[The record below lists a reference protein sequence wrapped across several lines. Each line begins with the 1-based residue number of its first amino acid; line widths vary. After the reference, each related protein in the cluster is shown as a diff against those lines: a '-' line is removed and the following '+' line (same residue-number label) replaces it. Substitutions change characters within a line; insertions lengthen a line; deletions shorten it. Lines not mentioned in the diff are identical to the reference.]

1 MSLTNQADLFSESI
15 GLDWLPDETVHS
27 WASRYHR
34 ISGNARS
41 QTTAVRL
48 FGGRFCGFLHD
59 APAGIAHFARVN
71 RGSLGSAHT
80 ILLSH
85 TVLPFHLLFRPAR
98 LAPRAMV
105 ALSSTRIGLV
115 RTWFQLTASRI
126 GPTRHLKACRSCLE
140 TDQRDFGVAYWHLTH
155 QLPGVCV
162 CPMHGDELKI
172 APPRTGT
179 ERYQWY
185 LPTLEPERS
194 TGTTSSKGTLDAPN
208 RLARLVTSAVHESAQ
223 FEFDSAALL
232 ATYQTALVARDL
244 SPAAEIPQ
252 IRSTARA
259 FHQAMQPL
267 AEFGEFSSILHD
279 VKSAQRILSAV
290 LRAQPN
296 GGNSLGHLMVIAWL
310 FGNWGK
316 FCRQY
321 ARVRHEIPATKVIRC
336 ARYARVAWIPPRR
349 RLYRDRRSWGYAE

>member
-1 MSLTNQADLFSESI
+1 M
-15 GLDWLPDETVHS
+15 VYS

-48 FGGRFCGFLHD
+48 FGGRFCGFLYD
-59 APAGIAHFARVN
+59 LPAGIAHFARVN
-71 RGSLGSAHT
+71 RGSLGSARS

-85 TVLPFHLLFRPAR
+85 TVLPFHLLFRPAS

-105 ALSSTRIGLV
+105 ALSDTRIGLV

-126 GPTRHLKACRSCLE
+126 GPTRHLKTCGSCLE
-140 TDQRDFGVAYWHLTH
+140 ADQRDFGVAYWHRTH

-172 APPRTGT
+172 SPARTGN

-185 LPTLEPERS
+185 LPTAEPEQP
-194 TGTTSSKGTLDAPN
+194 TDTMSSKDTLDALN
-208 RLARLVTSAVHESAQ
+208 RVARLVTSAVHESTQ

-232 ATYQTALVARDL
+232 TTYQAALVARDL
-244 SPAAEIPQ
+244 SPSAEIPQ
-252 IRSTARA
+252 IRSTAHA

-267 AEFGEFSSILHD
+267 REIGEFSSILRD

-310 FGNWGK
+310 FGNWGE

-321 ARVRHEIPATKVIRC
+321 ARARREIPAPKAIRF
-336 ARYARVAWIPPRR
+336 ARYARIAQIPHRR
-349 RLYRDRRSWGYAE
+349 RLHRDRRSWGNAE